1 MFDHWIVLLPNLV
14 IEGKMQSG
22 VRYADSGC
30 TELIENFEIGTETTL
45 HGKNWKRTLITILL
59 CLMLIAALTYS

>member
-22 VRYADSGC
+22 VRYANSGC
-30 TELIENFEIGTETTL
+30 TELIENFETGTETML
-45 HGKNWKRTLITILL
+45 YGKIGREH
-59 CLMLIAALTYS
+59 